1 MTNDIT
7 SRTLQNNKQSFAGKI
22 IESLIKEEMIDK
34 ITIER
39 LRKFGLKS
47 QSFTRNESKIKSA
60 IE

>member
-1 MTNDIT
+1 
-7 SRTLQNNKQSFAGKI
+7 
-22 IESLIKEEMIDK
+22 MIDK

-47 QSFTRNESKIKSA
+47 QSVTRNESKFKNA